1 MKFGTDIQVKIC
13 TCKWPS
19 DGTQDAVFGIFFKG
33 FFYLPK
39 LGPKRK
45 TKHNWTQNTAKWTTT
60 ETGDLSDPRKH
71 KSYFP
76 KWQTGGEHIS
86 WQAKSIKQ
94 RKGAQNNTR
103 QTVNIKFDKNK
114 QNNSK
119 LNLQM
124 GSHPTPPFAVAG
136 VFVWS
141 RAQVLAFNNAHCIID
156 IF

>member
-1 MKFGTDIQVKIC
+1 MQC
-13 TCKWPS
+13 L
-19 DGTQDAVFGIFFKG
+19 G
-33 FFYLPK
+33 FFLKAFFIYQNWALKEKQNITELKIQQSELQQKQVIYLTPENTN
-39 LGPKRK
+39 LTSLNDKR
-45 TKHNWTQNTAKWTTT
+45 
-60 ETGDLSDPRKH
+60 
-71 KSYFP
+71 
-76 KWQTGGEHIS
+76 GEHIS

-94 RKGAQNNTR
+94 RKGGQNNTR
-103 QTVNIKFDKNK
+103 QTINIKFDKNK